1 MQSSETSSQP
11 SRRGFFKE
19 AATILIG
26 GVLGIVP
33 LISGLAVF
41 LDPLRR
47 KAESSGAI
55 LITTLD
61 SLPDDGIPRKFP
73 VLANRT
79 DAWNKFTHVPIGAVY
94 LRRTS
99 ANILQ
104 ALNVV
109 CPHLGCSVEFE
120 TERNAFLCPCH
131 KSTFTLE
138 GRIGNPESPSPRGL
152 DDLKVE
158 LRNGKE
164 VWVVFQNFQAGRAEK
179 VPVA

>member
-1 MQSSETSSQP
+1 MQPSETSSKP

-19 AATILIG
+19 TATILIG
-26 GVLGIVP
+26 GVLGLVP
-33 LISGLAVF
+33 LVSGLAVF

-47 KAESSGAI
+47 KAESRGAI
-55 LITTLD
+55 RITTLD

-94 LRRTS
+94 LRRTR
-99 ANILQ
+99 ANKLQ

-120 TERNAFLCPCH
+120 TEGNVFLCPCH

-138 GRIGNPESPSPRGL
+138 GRIENPESPSPRGL

-164 VWVVFQNFQAGRAEK
+164 IWVIFQNFQTGHVEK

>member
-1 MQSSETSSQP
+1 MQPSETSSKP

-26 GVLGIVP
+26 GVLGIIP
-33 LISGLAVF
+33 LLSGLAVF

-55 LITTLD
+55 RITTLD
-61 SLPDDGIPRKFP
+61 SLPNDGIPRQFP

-94 LRRTS
+94 LRRTN
-99 ANILQ
+99 ANQLQ

-109 CPHLGCSVEFE
+109 CPHLGCPVDFE

-138 GRIGNPESPSPRGL
+138 GKIDNPESPSPRGL

-164 VWVVFQNFQAGRAEK
+164 IWVVFRNFQTGHTEK
-179 VPVA
+179 IPVA

>member
-1 MQSSETSSQP
+1 MQSSETSSKP

-19 AATILIG
+19 AATILVG
-26 GVLGIVP
+26 GVLGLVP
-33 LISGLAVF
+33 VLAGLAVF

-47 KAESSGAI
+47 KVEKSGAI

-61 SLPDDGIPRKFP
+61 SLPGDGVPRKFP

-79 DAWNKFTHVPIGAVY
+79 DAWNKFVQVPIGAVY

-99 ANILQ
+99 ANTLQ

-120 TERNAFLCPCH
+120 TERLDQQRLLSRSKALA
-131 KSTFTLE
+131 STRPFSTKYVSST
-138 GRIGNPESPSPRGL
+138 GQIVGT
-152 DDLKVE
+152 
-158 LRNGKE
+158 
-164 VWVVFQNFQAGRAEK
+164 
-179 VPVA
+179 